1 MYYIIYPAASP
12 SIGRRDFLGFST
24 NVVYSFLLLWQRLIK
39 GSVACVRLNELGKQV
54 KTTEIKVFAG
64 KLGRETDIWW
74 ILTNSG
80 RHGNWRISG
89 LAIYLKMFVIMP
101 AITMPSFM
109 LVSKSAQFAWN
120 FELCRRTITP
130 DPEFPVG
137 DSRHRTLKRFVAS
150 YLCYFAEAIVE
161 AWSLKIACYFYTDIS
176 ADSNGILVENEKNFC
191 HVCRDES
198 WHRSQCRN
206 IEIL

>member
-74 ILTNSG
+74 ILINSG

-109 LVSKSAQFAWN
+109 LVSKSAQFSWN
-120 FELCRRTITP
+120 FELCRRITL
-130 DPEFPVG
+130 G
-137 DSRHRTLKRFVAS
+137 TLQTRSILFVS
-150 YLCYFAEAIVE
+150 CSKCFHVFKNWNQTHFSWSTLWPIEHGNEIMKCLC
-161 AWSLKIACYFYTDIS
+161 LKCFQFQRSKMSIQEDHQY
-176 ADSNGILVENEKNFC
+176 ILMIHAKG
-191 HVCRDES
+191 S
-198 WHRSQCRN
+198 
-206 IEIL
+206 